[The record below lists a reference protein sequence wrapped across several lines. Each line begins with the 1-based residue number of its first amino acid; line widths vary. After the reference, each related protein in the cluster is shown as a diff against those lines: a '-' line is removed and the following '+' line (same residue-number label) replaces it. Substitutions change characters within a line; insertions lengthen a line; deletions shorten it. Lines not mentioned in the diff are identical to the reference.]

1 MKAKRYI
8 AAILLTG
15 LSKFAT
21 AQTPRIDIK
30 VKGLYPEGTVYD
42 AAQAKFFVSSV
53 VDGTIGTVD
62 KQGKY
67 TKFYQDK
74 SMRSTYGM
82 KVDAKRNRL
91 WVCVSDANYSQ
102 YSDSST
108 FKKLG
113 RLIALDTKTGKK
125 VADIDLAK
133 LYNGKHFINDL
144 TLDEAGN
151 AYVTDS
157 FSPVIYKVD
166 ANGKA
171 SVLAQSDL
179 WKGEDI
185 GLNGIVY
192 NPAGFLLVADG
203 RAGAIY
209 KVDIKNAK
217 AINKV
222 KIDQFLPGA
231 DGMLLQDNNTIVLV
245 QNKGVDKIF
254 QIYSIDNWQT
264 AKIKAATAATDRFQQ
279 PSTATMADGK
289 IFVLNSKLNEL
300 ADPTKKPSISFPLQ
314 EAVFKPAE

>member
-1 MKAKRYI
+1 MKTSKYI
-8 AAILLTG
+8 AAVLLTG
-15 LSKFAT
+15 LSSLAI
-21 AQTPRIDIK
+21 AQTPRIEIK
-30 VKGLYPEGTVYD
+30 VKGLYPEGTAYD
-42 AAQAKFFVSSV
+42 AAQGKFFVSSV
-53 VDGTIGTVD
+53 IDGTIGTVD

-67 TKFYQDK
+67 IKFYEDK
-74 SMRSTYGM
+74 SLRSTYGM
-82 KVDAKRNRL
+82 KVDAKKNRL

-108 FKKLG
+108 YKKLG
-113 RLIALDTKTGKK
+113 RLIALDTKTGKN

-157 FSPVIYKVD
+157 FSPVIYQVD

-171 SVLAQSDL
+171 SVFAQNDL

-192 NPAGFLLVADG
+192 NSAGFLLVADG

-209 KVDIKNAK
+209 KVDIKNTK
-217 AINKV
+217 AVTKV

-231 DGMLLQDNNTIVLV
+231 DGLLLQDNNTLVLI

-254 QIYSIDNWQT
+254 QIYSTDNWQT

-279 PSTATMADGK
+279 PSTATMANGK
-289 IFVLNSKLNEL
+289 IYVLNSKLNEL
-300 ADPTKKPSISFPLQ
+300 ADPTKKPSVSFPLQ
-314 EAVFKPAE
+314 EVIFKLAE